1 MTYIKLLLTA
11 FFWGGTFVAG
21 RMLAGHVAPFAAAFL
36 RFSMA
41 STVLLAVL
49 RLRHGRLPGVPASQ
63 RIPIL
68 LLGLTG
74 VLAYN
79 ALFFWGLQLIPSG
92 RAAVIVA
99 NNPVMIAIGAAVVFN
114 HRLGWIKS
122 AGVLVSVTGAAIA
135 ISHGN
140 PLTLFTGGL
149 AHGDLLILGCV
160 FSWVCFSLIGKTVLT
175 SVPPLTAV
183 TYAAVA
189 ETVMLVLPAVLEGL
203 TGHIGNYTI
212 MDWGNLAYL
221 GVFGTALGFVW
232 YYEGIEKIG
241 PTRAGLFINFVPI
254 SAIAL
259 AYFIL
264 GEPLTWSLA
273 TGTVLVVS
281 GVYLTNNGLRPPR
294 KQ

>member
-1 MTYIKLLLTA
+1 MTYLKLLLTA
-11 FFWGGTFVAG
+11 VFWGGTFVAG

-36 RFSMA
+36 RFAMA

-49 RLRHGRLPGVPASQ
+49 RLRHGHLPGVPASQ

-74 VLAYN
+74 VLTYN

-92 RAAVIVA
+92 RAAVIIA

-140 PLTLFTGGL
+140 PLTLFTDGL
-149 AHGDLLILGCV
+149 GHGDLLILGCV

-183 TYAAVA
+183 TYSAVA
-189 ETVMLVLPAVLEGL
+189 GTAMLALPAVMEGL
-203 TGHIGNYTI
+203 TGHIASYTI
-212 MDWGNLAYL
+212 MDWGQSGLPGSL
-221 GVFGTALGFVW
+221 RH
-232 YYEGIEKIG
+232 G
-241 PTRAGLFINFVPI
+241 PRFRV
-254 SAIAL
+254 
-259 AYFIL
+259 
-264 GEPLTWSLA
+264 
-273 TGTVLVVS
+273 VL
-281 GVYLTNNGLRPPR
+281 
-294 KQ
+294 

>member
-1 MTYIKLLLTA
+1 MT
-11 FFWGGTFVAG
+11 
-21 RMLAGHVAPFAAAFL
+21 PFAAAFL

-49 RLRHGRLPGVPASQ
+49 HLRHGYLPGIPTAQ
-63 RIPIL
+63 RVPIL

-99 NNPVMIAIGAAVVFN
+99 NNPVMIAIGAALVFN
-114 HRLGWIKS
+114 HRLSWIKS

-140 PLTLFTGGL
+140 PLTLFSGGIGR
-149 AHGDLLILGCV
+149 GDLLILGCV
-160 FSWVCFSLIGKTVLT
+160 FSWVCFSLIGKSVLT
-175 SVPPLTAV
+175 SVPPLATV

-189 ETVMLVLPAVLEGL
+189 GTAMLALPAVMEGL
-203 TGHIGNYTI
+203 AGHIGSYCI
-212 MDWGNLAYL
+212 VDWGNLVYL

-232 YYEGIEKIG
+232 HYEGIEKIG

-259 AYFIL
+259 AYYIL

-273 TGTVLVVS
+273 AGIVLVIG
-281 GVYLTNNGLRPPR
+281 GVYLTNNGLKPPWLR
-294 KQ
+294 KSK